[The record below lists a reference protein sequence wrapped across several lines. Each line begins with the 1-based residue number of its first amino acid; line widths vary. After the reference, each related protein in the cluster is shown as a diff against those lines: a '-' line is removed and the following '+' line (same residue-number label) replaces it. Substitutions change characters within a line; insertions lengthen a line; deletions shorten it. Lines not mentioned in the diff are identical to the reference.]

1 MHVTHFERLPMP
13 GGYSVERVFSEIRHV
28 LPAQIAVE
36 VVRCE
41 TPNHSRWWLIKGI
54 ARARRRASRVNHI
67 VGDIQYVA
75 MGLTGNRTVLR
86 FSTRTSNRLY
96 ALRGLRRLL
105 LKWVYF
111 SLPLRRCRF
120 VTVISESTRTQLVT
134 LFPFVAHKTIMVPC
148 CLPDGFQPV
157 SRRLNVE
164 CPRVLQV
171 GTGSHKNLE
180 RAAYA
185 LVGMNCIF
193 HVVGR
198 LNREQHTLLTRLNI
212 RLENTWDLTDRDI
225 LKAYERADIV
235 LFVSL
240 SEGFGM
246 PVIEANA
253 IGRPVITSN
262 ISPMKDVAG

>member
-13 GGYSVERVFSEIRHV
+13 GGYSVERIFREIRRV

-41 TPNHSRWWLIKGI
+41 TPHHSRWWLIKGL
-54 ARARRRASRVNHI
+54 ARAVRRAAGVNHI

-75 MGLTGNRTVLR
+75 LGLPGRRTVL
-86 FSTRTSNRLY
+86 TVLDLNRLY
-96 ALRGLRRLL
+96 ALHGFRRLL

-120 VTVISESTRTQLVT
+120 VTVISESTRAHLLT
-134 LFPFVAHKTIMVPC
+134 LFPFVASKTFMVPC
-148 CLPDGFQPV
+148 CLPNGFQRLP
-157 SRRLNVE
+157 RRFTAD

-198 LNREQHTLLTRLNI
+198 LSSEQHAL
-212 RLENTWDLTDRDI
+212 
-225 LKAYERADIV
+225 
-235 LFVSL
+235 
-240 SEGFGM
+240 
-246 PVIEANA
+246 
-253 IGRPVITSN
+253 
-262 ISPMKDVAG
+262 